1 MHPSGTAA
9 PNDVAFW
16 ETQDQDQKA
25 TSSETACYVQPALV
39 FNWGLAGPIP
49 VGICL
54 LEDMRGFSR
63 FVIIGI
69 RL

>member
-1 MHPSGTAA
+1 MRPFGTAA
-9 PNDVAFW
+9 PNDVAFC
-16 ETQDQDQKA
+16 ETQEQDQKA
-25 TSSETACYVQPALV
+25 ASSETACYVQPALV

-54 LEDMRGFSR
+54 LKDMKGSSR
-63 FVIIGI
+63 FVIIGV